1 MAFSSGWCYQP
12 GLKGPGL
19 YILNGSCS
27 VHLLLFDLHVDHRLR
42 HRHLRSRLR
51 RPTPPGR
58 RACLCRAAIVVY
70 PRPAA
75 PSARPASRAVSPLH
89 PVSAATPEPTLR
101 RRPLP
106 ARPRRR
112 APPGGRRARL
122 SRHAVVVPRPAA
134 PIRPHRS
141 RRLRRTSSSREVLSS
156 APWPVSTPCPAHAR
170 HPP

>member
-1 MAFSSGWCYQP
+1 MAFSPGWCYQP

-19 YILNGSCS
+19 YISNGSCS
-27 VHLLLFDLHVDHRLR
+27 VHLLLFDLHIDHRRR

-51 RPTPPGR
+51 RPAPPGR
-58 RACLCRAAIVVY
+58 RARLCRAVIVVY

-75 PSARPASRAVSPLH
+75 PSARPASRAVSPPH
-89 PVSAATPEPTLR
+89 PVSAAAPEPTLR

-112 APPGGRRARL
+112 APPGGRRAHLPHR
-122 SRHAVVVPRPAA
+122 AIVVPHPAA

-141 RRLRRTSSSREVLSS
+141 RRLLRTSSSREVFSS
-156 APWPVSTPCPAHAR
+156 APWPASTPCPAR
-170 HPP
+170 HPPS